1 MTTIT
6 TRRLDKN
13 TYVKAE
19 NFLRQVEEFI
29 TNDMCCYGLF
39 LKSGAEDGLYLD
51 ALLQLQSNKI
61 SIKTIWAC
69 RYDPKLGMLSARNQD
84 GERGSYAKILGEK
97 YFNRFLEYIDTVDI
111 DNVKQRRYS
120 LTPQQAR

>member
-1 MTTIT
+1 MQM
-6 TRRLDKN
+6 
-13 TYVKAE
+13 Y
-19 NFLRQVEEFI
+19 
-29 TNDMCCYGLF
+29 CYGLF
-39 LKSGAEDGLYLD
+39 VENGTENGLYLD
-51 ALLQLQSNKI
+51 ALLQLQGNKI